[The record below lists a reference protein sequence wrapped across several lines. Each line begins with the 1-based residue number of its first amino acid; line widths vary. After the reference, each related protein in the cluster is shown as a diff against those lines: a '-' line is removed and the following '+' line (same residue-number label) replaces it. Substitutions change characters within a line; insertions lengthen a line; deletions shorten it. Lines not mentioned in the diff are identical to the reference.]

1 MCPLSWCAT
10 QTSSLSCPPLSNS
23 LRTTQRASVRL
34 KTDWKY
40 VLHLWKFAAFSP
52 CRQLDA
58 GPETVE
64 GLWRFCGLT
73 VGQDPQSSCKINVL
87 IKEEGCS
94 GCIYV
99 DVSCSD
105 AGQMTKIYLL
115 LSKCKNK
122 TWPSLYF
129 VPFTVIEPPE
139 ESVLTRNWARSVTT
153 VFSEMCYVVYPHSPS
168 VTDVSKGSLTWA
180 RWSTG

>member
-1 MCPLSWCAT
+1 MFYICG
-10 QTSSLSCPPLSNS
+10 SLLPSHP
-23 LRTTQRASVRL
+23 
-34 KTDWKY
+34 
-40 VLHLWKFAAFSP
+40 
-52 CRQLDA
+52 A

-105 AGQMTKIYLL
+105 AGQMTKIDLL

-139 ESVLTRNWARSVTT
+139 ESVLTRNWARSDTT
-153 VFSEMCYVVYPHSPS
+153 VFSEMCYVVYPHPPS
-168 VTDVSKGSLTWA
+168 VTDMSKGSLT
-180 RWSTG
+180 